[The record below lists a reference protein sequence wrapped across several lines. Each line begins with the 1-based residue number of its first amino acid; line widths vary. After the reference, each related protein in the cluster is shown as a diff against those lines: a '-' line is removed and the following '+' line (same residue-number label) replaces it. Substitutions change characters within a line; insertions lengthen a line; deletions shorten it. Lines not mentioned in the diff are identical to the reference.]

1 MTLSRRGF
9 LEAASGGVVLLIGVG
24 QAGCGPGAPAGSGD
38 GFEPAQWLRIG
49 PDGTVT
55 VINDKSEMGQGSATA
70 IPLIVAEE
78 LGVPLAAVR
87 VEHARPGP
95 AFGDMGTSGSDS
107 VASRWTP
114 LRTAAA
120 GAREMLV
127 GAAASAWGVRP
138 ADCLIDG
145 GRIKHQGSGREA
157 PLGDFVAAAARL
169 PIPTEPA
176 FKPEGAYTLVGTP
189 VRRLDTPVVITGA
202 KQFAGDLRLPRM
214 LRATIARCP
223 FPGGTLARW
232 SGARAETVPGV
243 KAVFPV
249 KNGIAVVAD
258 TTWAAF
264 QGRQAL
270 EVEWDESAGANL
282 DTATLWRRLEGAFA
296 TDAKD
301 ARREGDVPA
310 AMASATRRLTAEY
323 RYPFQAHGAIEPLT
337 AVAQVTKGRCELW
350 VGLQNANR
358 AQTEVAELLGVDP
371 ASVVINVLP
380 LGGGFGRRIAADFA
394 VEAVDVARNAAVGG
408 VPVQLVWTREDD
420 LAHDMFQSAAIV
432 RMAASVDP
440 RGELTAWSHRVADF
454 HLSMFGG
461 FDPLQYRPGEEGE
474 PWGGHDTPYDL
485 PVIEVQLARLA
496 SPVRTGAWRSVF
508 YPSSVMARECFLD
521 EVAHA
526 VGKDPVALRLELLT
540 KPNPITRR
548 GVTRDN
554 RARLRHVVSLAAER
568 AGWNTPLPPAPV
580 GRRMGRGV
588 ACNEYHRAT
597 VIANVAEVSVGPED
611 VIVHRIVV
619 AMECG
624 RPVNVDGIE
633 AQIEGGVMWALS
645 TLFGRPITFA
655 AGRAEQRSFAEF
667 PVLRMDQAPRIES
680 HIVPSSLPPFGV
692 GEQPVPAVIP
702 AVLNAIFAATGRRI
716 REIPIRAAPVP
727 RVDRVS

>member
-1 MTLSRRGF
+1 MTVSRRRF
-9 LEAASGGVVLLIGVG
+9 LEAASSGVVLLIGVG
-24 QAGCGPGAPAGSGD
+24 QLGCGPGKAAGSGD

-49 PDGTVT
+49 PDGSVT
-55 VINDKSEMGQGSATA
+55 VINDKSEMGQGAATA
-70 IPLIVAEE
+70 LPLIVADE
-78 LGVPLAAVR
+78 LGVPLDAVR

-95 AFGDMGTSGSDS
+95 TFGDMGTSGSDS

-120 GAREMLV
+120 AAREMLI

-169 PIPTEPA
+169 PIPKEPA
-176 FKPEGAYTLVGTP
+176 LKPEGAYALVGTR
-189 VRRLDTPVVITGA
+189 VRRLDTGAVVTGA
-202 KQFAGDLRLPRM
+202 KQFAGDLRLPGM

-223 FPGGTLARW
+223 FPEGTLVRW
-232 SGARAETVPGV
+232 TGERAQAVAGV

-249 KNGIAVVAD
+249 RNGIAVVAD

-270 EVEWDESAGANL
+270 EIEWDEAAGSNL
-282 DTATLWRRLEGAFA
+282 DSATLWRRLEGAFA

-301 ARREGDVPA
+301 ARREGDVPG
-310 AMASATRRLTAEY
+310 AMATAARRFAAEY
-323 RYPFQAHGAIEPLT
+323 RYPFQAHGAIEPLN
-337 AVAQVTKGRCELW
+337 AVAQVRNGRCEVW
-350 VGLQNANR
+350 AGVQNANR
-358 AQTEVAELLGVDP
+358 AQTEIAALLGVGP
-371 ASVVINVLP
+371 EAVVVNVLP
-380 LGGGFGRRIAADFA
+380 LGGGFGRRIAADYA

-432 RMAASVDP
+432 RMAAGVDAA
-440 RGELTAWSHRVADF
+440 GALTAWSHRVADF
-454 HLSMFGG
+454 HLSMFGD
-461 FDPLQYRPGEEGE
+461 FDPVQYRPGEEGE

-485 PVIEVQLARLA
+485 PVIEVQLARLV
-496 SPVRTGAWRSVF
+496 SPLRTGAWRSVF

-526 VGKDPVALRLELLT
+526 VGKDPLALRLELLA

-554 RARLRHVVSLAAER
+554 RTRLGKVVALAAER
-568 AGWNTPLPPAPV
+568 AGWSEPLPAAAP
-580 GRRMGRGV
+580 GRRMGRGI

-597 VIANVAEVSVGPED
+597 VIANVAEVSVGPDD
-611 VIVHRIVV
+611 VVIHRIVV

-624 RPVNVDGIE
+624 RPVNLDGIE

-645 TLFGRPITFA
+645 TLLGRPITFA
-655 AGRAEQRSFAEF
+655 GGRAEQRSFADF
-667 PVLRMDQAPRIES
+667 PVLRMDQVPRIES
-680 HIVPSSLPPFGV
+680 HVLPSDLPPFGV

-716 REIPIRAAPVP
+716 REIPLRGAAGAGPAA
-727 RVDRVS
+727 